1 MKYILMMHGKKADW
15 DAYVNWPKDD
25 LLANVTF
32 MHAFRRNSRRL
43 ECLWQPTAWRPPIKP
58 RLFVQATTAI
68 LLRMESSPK
77 PRSFSPDSG
86 LSMWRT
92 RSKRTGSLR
101 GLRRHKSGGN
111 DWKHAHRSE
120 GNPGHRTQ
128 GVAVMESSAKDVGA
142 NGDPRTI
149 AAGAAILALTA
160 SVTTLAVLTGL
171 HAQPEV

>member
-25 LLANVTF
+25 LLANVTL
-32 MHAFRRNSRRL
+32 MHDSRRNSRRL

-92 RSKRTGSLR
+92 RSKRTGLLAGF
-101 GLRRHKSGGN
+101 GLHKSAGTTGSMPIEVREILATAP
-111 DWKHAHRSE
+111 KEA
-120 GNPGHRTQ
+120 
-128 GVAVMESSAKDVGA
+128 AVMESSAKDVGA
-142 NGDPRTI
+142 NGDPPPRYR
-149 AAGAAILALTA
+149 
-160 SVTTLAVLTGL
+160 
-171 HAQPEV
+171 QPVQRFSADG